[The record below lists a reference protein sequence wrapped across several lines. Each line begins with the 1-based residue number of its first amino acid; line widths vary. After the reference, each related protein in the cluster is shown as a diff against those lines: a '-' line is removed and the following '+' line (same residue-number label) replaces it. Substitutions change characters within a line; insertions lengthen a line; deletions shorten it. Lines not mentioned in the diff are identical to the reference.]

1 MKTQLESIQPN
12 FNSSFNLLRNDYLSD
27 TFLWHFHPEY
37 ELVYIDNAS
46 GTRHVGNHISKYKE
60 SDLVFIGSTIP
71 HLNFDYGVKTAYN
84 NIVLH
89 IHPDFVVNVL
99 EKTPELF
106 LILKMF
112 QKGQH
117 GLSFPESIKVLVGK
131 KIKKLGNLNAF
142 DRYLEVLKIFEIIA
156 NSDFKLLHEKP
167 FINQFSLKEQKRLQ
181 LIYQYTEQH
190 YHSKITINTVANLC
204 NLSNEAFCRYFKKV
218 TGNSFITFLNQY
230 RISKAKTIMMSGK
243 NVSEA
248 CFESGFESL
257 SYFNRIFKKV
267 TQENPS
273 HFINQLHK

>member
-1 MKTQLESIQPN
+1 M
-12 FNSSFNLLRNDYLSD
+12 
-27 TFLWHFHPEY
+27 
-37 ELVYIDNAS
+37 
-46 GTRHVGNHISKYKE
+46 
-60 SDLVFIGSTIP
+60 
-71 HLNFDYGVKTAYN
+71 
-84 NIVLH
+84 
-89 IHPDFVVNVL
+89 
-99 EKTPELF
+99 
-106 LILKMF
+106 
-112 QKGQH
+112 
-117 GLSFPESIKVLVGK
+117 
-131 KIKKLGNLNAF
+131 
-142 DRYLEVLKIFEIIA
+142 
-156 NSDFKLLHEKP
+156 
-167 FINQFSLKEQKRLQ
+167 Q